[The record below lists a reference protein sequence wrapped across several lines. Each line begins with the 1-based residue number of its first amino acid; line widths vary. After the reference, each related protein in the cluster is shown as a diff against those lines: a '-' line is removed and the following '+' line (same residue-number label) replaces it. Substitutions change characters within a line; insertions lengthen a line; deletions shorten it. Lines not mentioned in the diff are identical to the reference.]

1 MNPVE
6 IRKQL
11 REKRKALSE
20 IEQNNNSQQAFE
32 HFKSFIEQQ
41 TSQNKAMN
49 IALFLSQDGELD
61 TQQCIEYLWQTENH
75 QVFLPVLETHE
86 DLHMAFVAYTPQS
99 IMKNNQFGIL
109 EPDEPHKHHLTGEK
123 IDLVLMPLVGFDS
136 EGNRLGMG
144 GGYYDRSFSFKINQA
159 NQKPLLI
166 GWAHSCQQVD
176 KLPKEPW
183 DVPLNGIITEDGL
196 TFW

>member
-123 IDLVLMPLVGFDS
+123 MDLVLMPLVGFDS

>member
-41 TSQNKAMN
+41 TSKNEAMN

-123 IDLVLMPLVGFDS
+123 MDLVFMPLVGFDS